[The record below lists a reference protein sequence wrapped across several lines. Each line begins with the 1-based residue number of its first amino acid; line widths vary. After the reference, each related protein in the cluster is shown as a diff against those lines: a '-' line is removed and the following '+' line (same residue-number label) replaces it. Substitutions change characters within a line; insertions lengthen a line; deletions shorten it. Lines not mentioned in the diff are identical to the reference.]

1 VTTTIA
7 EDVAMMEGQLRTTEE
22 RLANTE
28 EVLRIAQAHNKDL
41 ATELE
46 RVRHEHAQDMAQ
58 MQQEH
63 TIAVQRA
70 AQVSGLIRSMAR
82 QALEGIEMMR
92 GNDFVPRPEQVVR
105 VESAPARENLS
116 ANCAGQDRR
125 YHLPAG
131 GPAPAAR
138 RPRRRPSAEIPPGPA
153 GRGRGGPYRPER
165 IRASALTIK
174 MGPPTSAAPRSSRVE
189 LSAASGRTPRL
200 SASLPSLL
208 GPCRRRP

>member
-116 ANCAGQDRR
+116 AATVQVRIGGTTYQPEDPR
-125 YHLPAG
+125 LPRVDLGADPLPKFLQ
-131 GPAPAAR
+131 GPR
-138 RPRRRPSAEIPPGPA
+138 DEAE
-153 GRGRGGPYRPER
+153 E
-165 IRASALTIK
+165 ALIAL
-174 MGPPTSAAPRSSRVE
+174 SEYAPRH
-189 LSAASGRTPRL
+189 
-200 SASLPSLL
+200 
-208 GPCRRRP
+208 